1 MKGLLIVSHSAKIA
15 EGLHDLLRE
24 IAKDVPMTY
33 VGGLETGEIGTT
45 FDRIMAAAED
55 NPADDLLVFY
65 DLGSAKM
72 NLEMVQETLD
82 KTMTLSPAAMVEGAF
97 VAATLISAGAS
108 DEALEKQLKPLTVK

>member
-1 MKGLLIVSHSAKIA
+1 MIVSHSQKLA
-15 EGLHDLLRE
+15 EGVYDLLQE

-33 VGGLETGEIGTT
+33 VGGLDTGEIGTT
-45 FDRIMAAAED
+45 FDRIMAAAVD

-82 KTMTLSPAAMVEGAF
+82 KTLTLSPAAMVEGAF

-108 DEALEKQLKPLTVK
+108 DEAIENQLKPLKVK